1 MFDQVSEAAAPAADD
16 IDRFG
21 TISVECV
28 LELEAE
34 RVAIFAITLDGER
47 ELGRGEGFKI
57 GRGRKSTADGEASLL
72 QREERTRRR
81 DMAANEAG
89 RLDAIVDKQRRIDR
103 IHACMSHR
111 VARFECR
118 LGFSG
123 VA

>member
-1 MFDQVSEAAAPAADD
+1 MFDQVAEAAASAADD

-34 RVAIFAITLDGER
+34 RVAILAIALNGER
-47 ELGRGEGFKI
+47 EFGRGEGFKI
-57 GRGRKSTADGEASLL
+57 SRGRKPTADGEASLL

-89 RLDAIVDKQRRIDR
+89 CFDASVDKQR
-103 IHACMSHR
+103 
-111 VARFECR
+111 
-118 LGFSG
+118 
-123 VA
+123 

>member
-1 MFDQVSEAAAPAADD
+1 MMIYPLASNLQATKSARKSFARSLAADY

-72 QREERTRRR
+72 QREERTRGR
-81 DMAANEAG
+81 DMAASEA
-89 RLDAIVDKQRRIDR
+89 RCFDA
-103 IHACMSHR
+103 
-111 VARFECR
+111 R
-118 LGFSG
+118 LGKQCR
-123 VA
+123 VD